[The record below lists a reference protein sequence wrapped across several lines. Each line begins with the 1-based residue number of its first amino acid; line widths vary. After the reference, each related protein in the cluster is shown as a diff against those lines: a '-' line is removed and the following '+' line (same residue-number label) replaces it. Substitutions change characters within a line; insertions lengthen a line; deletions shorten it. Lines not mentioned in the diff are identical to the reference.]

1 MNNIKNYL
9 FDILFWITS
18 YYLITFKNKTK
29 IYELAVISLIF
40 SHFIILIERYINGN
54 EIKWPVFCEIIAIII
69 GIIFIYE
76 GNLNNNIFLV
86 LLGLIMIIGHIK
98 KINKPHLPYYF

>member
-18 YYLITFKNKTK
+18 YYLINFKNKTK

-40 SHFIILIERYINGN
+40 CHFIILIERYINGN
-54 EIKWPVFCEIIAIII
+54 EIKWPIFCEIIAIII

-76 GNLNNNIFLV
+76 GNLSRNILLV
-86 LLGLIMIIGHIK
+86 ILGLIIIIGHIK
-98 KINKPHLPYYF
+98 KINNPHLPYYF